1 MAPFILGA
9 VLLVVG
15 AFLAACEAR
24 ACAYERKNIGPVLAL
39 IGVGFLVGA
48 GIDAFFQR
56 PETLPMSGEC

>member
-9 VLLVVG
+9 ILLVVG

-24 ACAYERKNIGPVLAL
+24 ACAYERKNIGPILAL

-48 GIDAFFQR
+48 TLDTLFWK
-56 PETLPMSGEC
+56 PENFPMNGE